1 MSHQQVAVLV
11 LRQCSIP
18 ASAMHFRSLICRCA
32 KCDTDSCPAWHGVQ
46 AKNEVVYEVLEWI
59 AYCQPLQDIIIEQ
72 VLEAQLKDDGVY
84 IKEIQSRL
92 LKLQYQASLSR
103 MLVLRSCI
111 WLAHASRMCQS
122 MKCDV
127 MCCKCKSKQLPRHG
141 LASEDAKQRASLP
154 CMQHVK
160 VSMFDASCRLRHSC

>member
-18 ASAMHFRSLICRCA
+18 ASAMHFRLLICRCA
-32 KCDTDSCPAWHGVQ
+32 KCDTNSCPAWHSVQ

-92 LKLQYQASLSR
+92 LKLQYQACFR

-111 WLAHASRMCQS
+111 WLAHASCVCQS

-127 MCCKCKSKQLPRHG
+127 MCCKCKSNQLPRHG
-141 LASEDAKQRASLP
+141 LTSEDAKQHVSLAF
-154 CMQHVK
+154 MQHMK
-160 VSMFDASCRLRHSC
+160 VATFNASCRLRHSC